1 MTHLHPPAPSPH
13 APHTPHMPPAAAWLQ
28 ASGQPAGHLVC
39 DLHGRVC
46 WTDAIAER
54 LLADAHVVLRQADG
68 RLGVRSHRLGL
79 LALRSAM
86 RLTVLGTPSEPITL
100 RHGRDELAVGVHAL
114 PDAADGS
121 ARVLLSLRP
130 TSPAAAASA
139 AAGPVTGPIH
149 RPWSTP
155 A

>member
-1 MTHLHPPAPSPH
+1 MTHLHP
-13 APHTPHMPPAAAWLQ
+13 TPPPKPLPPATAWQQ

-39 DLHGRVC
+39 DLHGHVC

-54 LLADAHVVLRQADG
+54 LLANADVVLVQADG

-86 RLTVLGTPSEPITL
+86 RLTVLGTPAEPITL
-100 RHGRDELAVGVHAL
+100 RHGRDELRVGVHAL
-114 PDAADGS
+114 PEAADGT

-130 TSPAAAASA
+130 ALPHPAASA
-139 AAGPVTGPIH
+139 ACHA
-149 RPWSTP
+149 RSTH

>member
-1 MTHLHPPAPSPH
+1 MNHLHPTPPPTPAPR
-13 APHTPHMPPAAAWLQ
+13 AAAWQQ

-46 WTDAIAER
+46 WSDDIAEQ
-54 LLADAHVVLRQADG
+54 LLATTQVVLVQADG

-100 RHGRDELAVGVHAL
+100 RHGRDELRVGVHAL
-114 PDAADGS
+114 PEAADGTP
-121 ARVLLSLRP
+121 RVLLSLRP
-130 TSPAAAASA
+130 ASPHP
-139 AAGPVTGPIH
+139 AGSTARH
-149 RPWSTP
+149 PWSTH

>member
-1 MTHLHPPAPSPH
+1 MTHLHPTPPPKPLSPA
-13 APHTPHMPPAAAWLQ
+13 TAWHQ

-39 DLHGRVC
+39 DLDGRVC
-46 WTDAIAER
+46 WTDDIAER
-54 LLADAHVVLRQADG
+54 LLASAEVVLVQADG

-86 RLTVLGTPSEPITL
+86 RLTVLGTPAEPITL
-100 RHGRDELAVGVHAL
+100 RHGRDELRVGVHAL
-114 PDAADGS
+114 PEAADGT

-130 TSPAAAASA
+130 APPHPAASA
-139 AAGPVTGPIH
+139 ARH
-149 RPWSTP
+149 PWSNH